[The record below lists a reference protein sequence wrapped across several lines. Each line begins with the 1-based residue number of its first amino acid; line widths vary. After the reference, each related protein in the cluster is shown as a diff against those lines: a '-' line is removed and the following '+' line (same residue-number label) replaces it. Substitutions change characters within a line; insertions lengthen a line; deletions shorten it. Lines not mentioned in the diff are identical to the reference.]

1 MPDWRERDDSDRGY
15 SGGGGGGGG
24 GDSYSYDR
32 ERRDYRSDR
41 GGYDRNGSG
50 GGGGYRSGGGGGG
63 GYGGRRDDDG
73 GYRGGGGGGG
83 YRGNGGGGGGGGS
96 GGGSRGPPRIDPA
109 TAKTEVFE
117 VEADKVKFII
127 GRGGNKIRE
136 IQDRCRVS
144 VQIDKARN
152 ENGAN
157 NVSVMGDQLNIDRAR
172 DMINTIIND
181 DRRDREDDR
190 RREGNG
196 LAF

>member
-1 MPDWRERDDSDRGY
+1 MPDWRERDDSDRSY
-15 SGGGGGGGG
+15 GGGGGG
-24 GDSYSYDR
+24 GDSYGSYDR

-41 GGYDRNGSG
+41 GGYDRNGG
-50 GGGGYRSGGGGGG
+50 GGGGYRSGGGSSG

-73 GYRGGGGGGG
+73 GYRGGGGG
-83 YRGNGGGGGGGGS
+83 YRGSGGAGGGA

-190 RREGNG
+190 RRDGG
-196 LAF
+196 GY

>member
-1 MPDWRERDDSDRGY
+1 MPTSKSHQCACDKLRPAVCKRER
-15 SGGGGGGGG
+15 
-24 GDSYSYDR
+24 
-32 ERRDYRSDR
+32 EIER
-41 GGYDRNGSG
+41 GGR
-50 GGGGYRSGGGGGG
+50 
-63 GYGGRRDDDG
+63 
-73 GYRGGGGGGG
+73 
-83 YRGNGGGGGGGGS
+83 
-96 GGGSRGPPRIDPA
+96 RIDPA

>member
-15 SGGGGGGGG
+15 SGGGGGG

-41 GGYDRNGSG
+41 GGYDRN
-50 GGGGYRSGGGGGG
+50 
-63 GYGGRRDDDG
+63 
-73 GYRGGGGGGG
+73 
-83 YRGNGGGGGGGGS
+83 
-96 GGGSRGPPRIDPA
+96 GSRGPPRIDPA

>member
-1 MPDWRERDDSDRGY
+1 MPDWRERDDSDRSY
-15 SGGGGGGGG
+15 GGGGGG
-24 GDSYSYDR
+24 GDSYGSYDR

-41 GGYDRNGSG
+41 GGYDRNGG
-50 GGGGYRSGGGGGG
+50 GGGGYRSGGGSSG

-73 GYRGGGGGGG
+73 GYRGGGGG
-83 YRGNGGGGGGGGS
+83 YRGSGGAGGGAG

-190 RREGNG
+190 GRRDGG
-196 LAF
+196 GY

>member
-15 SGGGGGGGG
+15 SGGGGGG

-41 GGYDRNGSG
+41 GGYDRN
-50 GGGGYRSGGGGGG
+50 
-63 GYGGRRDDDG
+63 
-73 GYRGGGGGGG
+73 
-83 YRGNGGGGGGGGS
+83 GS

>member
-32 ERRDYRSDR
+32 ERRDFRSDR

-50 GGGGYRSGGGGGG
+50 
-63 GYGGRRDDDG
+63 
-73 GYRGGGGGGG
+73 
-83 YRGNGGGGGGGGS
+83 
-96 GGGSRGPPRIDPA
+96 GPPRIDPA

>member
-15 SGGGGGGGG
+15 GGGG
-24 GDSYSYDR
+24 GDSYGSYDR

-41 GGYDRNGSG
+41 GGYDRNG
-50 GGGGYRSGGGGGG
+50 GGGGYRSGGGSS

-73 GYRGGGGGGG
+73 GYRGGGGG
-83 YRGNGGGGGGGGS
+83 YRGSGGAGGA

-190 RREGNG
+190 RRDGG
-196 LAF
+196 GY

>member
-15 SGGGGGGGG
+15 SGGGGGGG

>member
-15 SGGGGGGGG
+15 GGGGGGGGGG
-24 GDSYSYDR
+24 GDSYGSYDR

-41 GGYDRNGSG
+41 GGYDRNGGGGG
-50 GGGGYRSGGGGGG
+50 GGGGYRSGGGS
-63 GYGGRRDDDG
+63 YGGRRDEDG
-73 GYRGGGGGGG
+73 GYRAGGGGG
-83 YRGNGGGGGGGGS
+83 YRGSSGGGGP

-157 NVSVMGDQLNIDRAR
+157 NVSVMGDQMNIDRAR

-190 RREGNG
+190 RRDGG
-196 LAF
+196 AY